1 MSEVRVRFAP
11 SPTGHLHVGGARTA
25 LFNYYFAKAKQ
36 GKFILRIEDTD
47 KERSLKEHEDEIL
60 SSLKWLGL
68 NWDEGPFYQS
78 ERESLY
84 KEKLNWLLDQGHAY
98 RCDCTPEEIDQMREA
113 ARAKGEKPKYNGRCR
128 ERKLPADHD
137 KPFVVRFKAPQGGV
151 TRFEDFIAGQVEVD
165 QSEGDD
171 FIIARSDGSPT
182 YQFVVVVDDIDMGV
196 THVIRGEDHLSNTY
210 KQVQLYEAFQAKA
223 SLFAHVPIIL
233 GPDKSK
239 LSKRHG
245 AVSLSA
251 FKEQGI
257 LSEAMRNA
265 LVRLGWS
272 HGDQELFTDE
282 ELKKYFDLDHCGRS
296 AAMFDHEKLGFYNS
310 HFCQEKNYFKNHFYE
325 FHS

>member
-1 MSEVRVRFAP
+1 
-11 SPTGHLHVGGARTA
+11 
-25 LFNYYFAKAKQ
+25 
-36 GKFILRIEDTD
+36 
-47 KERSLKEHEDEIL
+47 
-60 SSLKWLGL
+60 
-68 NWDEGPFYQS
+68 
-78 ERESLY
+78 
-84 KEKLNWLLDQGHAY
+84 
-98 RCDCTPEEIDQMREA
+98 MREA

-182 YQFVVVVDDIDMGV
+182 YQFVVVVDDIDMGM

-310 HFCQEKNYFKNHFYE
+310 HFFKQMNAEELVNRFKSEGFGDYSRFLEKEEWKNLFVASVERIQYMPELKDQLAWFESVKLDPELKDVRKTFQKLSVEKFEAFKSYLSASAWELSLIHI
-325 FHS
+325 